1 MNAVLAVGIIA
12 FLLCLATTPLVR
24 DIFLMYDIVDHP
36 DDDRKFHLKPIP
48 RVGGIAIVFSYA
60 AALGIMLLLAPRG
73 AAINIQ
79 HGKLF
84 LSLLPAAGLVFL
96 VGLLDDLIG
105 LKPKHKLAGQ
115 VAAACLAVGL
125 GARMSIL
132 GHVPHS
138 AWITIPLS
146 VVWLVGCSNAV
157 NLIDGL
163 DGLASGVG
171 LFATITTL
179 LAALATGNLGLAM
192 ATVPLVGCL
201 LAFLKYNFSPA
212 SVFLGDCGSLTI
224 GFMLGCFG
232 LVWSRHTGTMLGM
245 AAPLMALALP
255 LIDVSLSIGR
265 RWMRNAPIF
274 KGDRGHIH
282 HMVLARGFKPH
293 VATLIL
299 YAASATAAALALLSI
314 FSHHQAKALVLLV
327 FVALVWAGINYLGYI
342 ELSAARSTLS
352 HKTVFRVLKE
362 EIYLKDLERSLA
374 NAKTIDDIWK
384 VVHKTCKDMR
394 FASVQLLFSGETFE
408 SIFDQQTL
416 EPSWTMT
423 LVVGRNGHLTLTRT
437 DEAAPPRLMVSVL
450 GILQESLRA
459 KHVAIPTTAKPTALP
474 AEVEDRVSQVA

>member
-24 DIFLMYDIVDHP
+24 DLFLKYDIVDHP
-36 DDDRKFHLKPIP
+36 DADRKFHLKPIP

-73 AAINIQ
+73 AAINIV

-84 LSLLPAAGLVFL
+84 LSLLPATALVFL
-96 VGLLDDLIG
+96 VGLLDDLFNF
-105 LKPKHKLAGQ
+105 KPRYKLLGQ
-115 VAAACLAVGL
+115 LAAASLAVAL
-125 GARMSIL
+125 GARLSIF
-132 GHVPHS
+132 HNVPH
-138 AWITIPLS
+138 AEWLTIPLS
-146 VVWLVGCSNAV
+146 VIWLIGCSNAV

-171 LFATITTL
+171 LFATLTTL
-179 LAALATGNLGLAM
+179 LAALATGNIGLAM

-232 LVWSRHTGTMLGM
+232 LVWSERTGTLVGM

-265 RWMRNAPIF
+265 RWMRNKPIF
-274 KGDRGHIH
+274 QGDRGHIH

-293 VATLIL
+293 TATLIL
-299 YAASATAAALALLSI
+299 YAVSAAAAALALLSS

-327 FVALVWAGINYLGYI
+327 FLALVWAGINYLGYI
-342 ELSAARSTLS
+342 ELSAARRTLS

-374 NAKTIDDIWK
+374 KAQTIDELWK
-384 VVHKTCKDMR
+384 VVRKTCEDMS
-394 FASVQLLFSGETFE
+394 FASVQLLFNGHTFE
-408 SIFDQQTL
+408 TTCGEPTTQS
-416 EPSWTMT
+416 PSWTMT
-423 LVVGRNGHLTLTRT
+423 LVVGHNGQLTLTRT

-450 GILQESLRA
+450 GILQDCLRT
-459 KHVAIPTTAKPTALP
+459 KQVATTLKLP
-474 AEVEDRVSQVA
+474 SAVSDVAEERVSQVA